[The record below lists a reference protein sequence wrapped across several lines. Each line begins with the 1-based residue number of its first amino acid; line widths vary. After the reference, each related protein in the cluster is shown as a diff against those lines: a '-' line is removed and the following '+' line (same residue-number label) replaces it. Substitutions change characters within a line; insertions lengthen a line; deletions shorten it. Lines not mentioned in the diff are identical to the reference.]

1 VYIPDFNFHRPA
13 SIQDACRILAE
24 SPDAAPLAGGTDLLV
39 EIKQGGRSHHDIVS
53 LTAIPQLRSIASDE
67 RALFIGAGATHNAIR
82 GSQVVIDAF
91 PAIAEAAATIGTDQI
106 RNVGTIGGNLC
117 TAASC
122 SDMAPVLMA
131 LAAEVEITGIGS
143 TRILPLEEFFVSH
156 RSTRLQKGELMTN
169 IIVRRSSGS
178 SGGRLA
184 SWYEK
189 FGMRGAAAISVAS
202 VAVALRLDGDMCT
215 EARIVIGAVA
225 PTPKLSTGASAAL
238 TGQPIEAMTEGSPLL
253 AQAGKAAAADSLP
266 IDDIRGSSDYRRT
279 IIQVL
284 TQRAVLRALERTR

>member
-13 SIQDACRILAE
+13 SVQDACRILTE
-24 SPDAAPLAGGTDLLV
+24 SSDSAPLAGGTDLLV
-39 EIKQGGRSHHDIVS
+39 EIKQGGRRHQDIVS
-53 LTAIPQLRSIASDE
+53 LTAIAQLRDISADE
-67 RALFIGAGATHNAIR
+67 RALIIGAGATHNAIR
-82 GSQVVIDAF
+82 GSRVVIDTF

-122 SDMAPVLMA
+122 SDMAPMLMA
-131 LAAEVEITGIGS
+131 LAAEVEITGIGT
-143 TRILPLEEFFVSH
+143 TRILPLEEFFVNH
-156 RSTRLQKGELMTN
+156 RATRLQKGELMTN
-169 IIVRRSSGS
+169 IIVRRGS
-178 SGGRLA
+178 RGVA

-202 VAVALRLDGDMCT
+202 VAVAMTLDGDLCT

-225 PTPKLSTGASAAL
+225 PTPMLSKGASSAL
-238 TGQPIEAMTEGSPLL
+238 SGQPLDLMAEGSPLL
-253 AQAGKAAAADSLP
+253 VQAGEAAAADSLP

-284 TQRAVLRALERTR
+284 TQRAVLRALARARE